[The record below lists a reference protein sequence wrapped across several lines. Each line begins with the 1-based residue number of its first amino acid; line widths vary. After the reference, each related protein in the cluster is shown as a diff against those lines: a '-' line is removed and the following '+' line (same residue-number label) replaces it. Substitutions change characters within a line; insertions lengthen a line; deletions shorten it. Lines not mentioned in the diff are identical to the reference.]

1 MIYPVS
7 FSTDAAHSRCCI
19 RPPPTKLVFMA
30 FKTKTIPKGG
40 NLMYKKNDNISFL
53 TNLKNHVLTTMMVVS
68 CLFSL
73 DILFGYWIKKEKPL
87 MVQVSTM
94 DYEKLGRDFWTLEEQ
109 KLDKKLQKVRT
120 KIDDCQR
127 YKLKLLTNFTPSY
140 ITRICSRRTKTVR
153 MDKVYAAQI
162 PSQSIDQDDYRN
174 GEYADHIERQYIQTL
189 FFLTYELGGYHFY
202 LPCDPSEYP
211 DLEIVTADALEEH
224 KGSYRDV
231 LPICYSKKT
240 IYYIKQ
246 HGLPELQAPEQE
258 HD

>member
-1 MIYPVS
+1 M
-7 FSTDAAHSRCCI
+7 F
-19 RPPPTKLVFMA
+19 TKYNNA
-30 FKTKTIPKGG
+30 E
-40 NLMYKKNDNISFL
+40 YWA
-53 TNLKNHVLTTMMVVS
+53 NLKNHTLTLTMIIS
-68 CLFSL
+68 CLYSL
-73 DILFGYWIKKEKPL
+73 DILFGYWSKKEKPL

-94 DYEKLGRDFWTLEEQ
+94 DYEKLDRSLWTLEEQ
-109 KLDKKLQKVRT
+109 KVAKKLQKVRT

-127 YKLKLLTNFTPSY
+127 YKQKLLTNFTPSY
-140 ITRICSRRTKTVR
+140 ITRICSRRTKKVR

-162 PSQSIDQDDYRN
+162 PSQSIDQNDYRN

-224 KGSYRDV
+224 RGSYRDV
-231 LPICYSKKT
+231 LPICYSKRT

-246 HGLPELQAPEQE
+246 HGLPELEAPEQE
-258 HD
+258 SEHD